1 MLEIK
6 ELATGYSGRVMP
18 TLWNFSLGMGECVLL
33 AGANGSGKST
43 LLKTLAGLLTP
54 ISGEILLDGNS
65 VSFPSD
71 SGRVMLVPTRL
82 PKVKGFSVKDFLAAG
97 TMAGRFLGRLSPDE
111 IRAIDEAL
119 ELLGIADLADRDIS
133 GLSDGEF
140 QKACIAAAL
149 SRRPEVLLLDEPTAF
164 LDVESRLFV
173 LKTLRS
179 IADSGCTVMFSSHDV
194 VDSLKVATRVIS
206 IRPGGLQVVSD
217 STPESM
223 SEAVKSSLSHYFA

>member
-18 TLWNFSLGMGECVLL
+18 TRWNFSLGAGECVLL

-71 SGRVMLVPTRL
+71 SGKVMLVPTRL